1 MHPAKFDYRHIG
13 REAKAKCYGLKFLH
27 LIVQNERTPE
37 LDKTDTGV
45 RAKEVIMKNL
55 KGSGSFHDK
64 FIRKY
69 RAIPIS

>member
-1 MHPAKFDYRHIG
+1 MHPTKFDYRHIG
-13 REAKAKCYGLKFLH
+13 REAKAEYYGLKFLH
-27 LIVQNERTPE
+27 FIVQNERTTE

-64 FIRKY
+64 VICKY
-69 RAIPIS
+69 RAIPVS